1 MQQAQQT
8 DRPRL
13 VISSFEFAP
22 GDWERVERALGAGRL
37 LLVQGR
43 EALRD
48 ALSNHPDCDVV
59 CSFFPPADT
68 LALAPNL
75 RWLAL
80 PSAGADRVVREGLV
94 QPGGPIVTTSSGI
107 HAAPI
112 GEFAFS
118 LMLMWVRHWPEMI
131 DLQRAAIWPD
141 HAGREALAGGE
152 LDGATLGV
160 VGLGAIGRNIARLG
174 RAFGMRVIA
183 TRRSA
188 SPDQRDPDSETL
200 IPPARLGELLAASDF
215 VVVSVPA
222 TPETRHIIGADEL
235 RQMRRNAFLINISRG
250 STVDEPALIAA
261 LRDGIIA
268 GAGLDVFETEP
279 LPGDSPLWR
288 LPNVIISPHVAGD
301 TDQYSR
307 RFTDLFLDNLARYR
321 SGEPLRNVVD
331 PARGY

>member
-1 MQQAQQT
+1 MQRGQA
-8 DRPRL
+8 DLPRL
-13 VISSFEFAP
+13 VISNFEFAP
-22 GDWERVERALGAGRL
+22 PDRARLEDALGAGRL
-37 LLVQGR
+37 VLVQGR
-43 EALRD
+43 DALRD
-48 ALSNHPDCDVV
+48 AVIAHPECDVV

-68 LALAPNL
+68 LTLAPNL

-94 QPGGPIVTTSSGI
+94 QPGGPVVTTSSGM

-112 GEFAFS
+112 GEFALS

-131 DLQRAAIWPD
+131 DLQRAGAWPSRD
-141 HAGREALAGGE
+141 EREALAGRE
-152 LDGATLGV
+152 LSGSTLGV
-160 VGLGAIGRNIARLG
+160 IGLGAIGHYIARLG
-174 RAFGMRVIA
+174 RAFGMRIVA

-188 SPDQRDPDSETL
+188 AADQSDPDADTL
-200 IPPARLGELLAASDF
+200 VPPDHLGDLLAASDF

-250 STVDEPALIAA
+250 STVDEAALITA
-261 LRDGIIA
+261 LTDGTIA

-301 TDQYSR
+301 TDRYSR
-307 RFTDLFLDNLARYR
+307 RFTDLFLDNLARYQA
-321 SGEPLRNVVD
+321 GEPLRNVID
-331 PARGY
+331 LARGY